1 MTVTETRIPTRWP
14 DFDALG
20 HLNHA
25 IYEVMLDEA
34 REDALRRTVG
44 GFEVFP
50 NVVVHTSVDYRSE
63 IPHGTREIV
72 VRTEITSV
80 GGSSV
85 RFRQQVLLPEGT
97 LAAESESVVA
107 AWDPATR
114 RSRAITGSERAALT

>member
-1 MTVTETRIPTRWP
+1 
-14 DFDALG
+14 
-20 HLNHA
+20 
-25 IYEVMLDEA
+25 MLDEA

-72 VRTEITSV
+72 VRTEIASV

-114 RSRAITGSERAALT
+114 RSRAITDSERAALT